1 MKTKYTRKNR
11 IISMLL
17 CVTLVLGLVLPS
29 GVRANDASK
38 IYEAAELATGGVPLV
53 PAALLE
59 DLSFMGDY
67 VENGGSMSLN
77 SQFSRYK
84 TENADGA
91 GDTLPN
97 GVIDG
102 HQSKAWYAS
111 YRWSATREQRDVIN
125 RPDVELS
132 FNGIHTTVDTYTVY
146 VANDAAYKIVTESVT
161 DGQGLTDEENTEY
174 QLDYWS
180 GDRPAENLDNVA
192 VAVRITNER
201 DGSAAMGEGF
211 GLQFLD
217 YTEGNGAF
225 RLYYIGDSRP
235 GEEKPDGT
243 PVKTWDLVNSS
254 DGRQTIVFEPGL
266 CSQSGWYTLWL
277 ETEDTYTGKTLGR
290 SWVSSSWM
298 PPCWIWQ
305 RTMFRRPIRPA
316 ATTRHPGPKPL

>member
-1 MKTKYTRKNR
+1 
-11 IISMLL
+11 MLL

-77 SQFSRYK
+77 SLFSRYK

-125 RPDVELS
+125 RPDVELRFS
-132 FNGIHTTVDTYTVY
+132 GIHTTVDTYTVY
-146 VANDAAYKIVTESVT
+146 VANDAAYKIVTDADGGTVYRIPMVEGRNLIVYEIQSTNGVITTHEMVVDVSVKAEEWELSHEVTCAGDTENAISAEVWPVGLLGEALDLNESDT
-161 DGQGLTDEENTEY
+161 LDRNRYNFRETESRGGFVSSY
-174 QLDYWS
+174 TY
-180 GDRPAENLDNVA
+180 
-192 VAVRITNER
+192 ER
-201 DGSAAMGEGF
+201 DVEDVEYFLVDRYGNISAKT
-211 GLQFLD
+211 LTIRDD
-217 YTEGNGAF
+217 YGNVRTIDSSPGVD
-225 RLYYIGDSRP
+225 RLYDGSQVSR
-235 GEEKPDGT
+235 
-243 PVKTWDLVNSS
+243 
-254 DGRQTIVFEPGL
+254 L
-266 CSQSGWYTLWL
+266 CRY
-277 ETEDTYTGKTLGR
+277 
-290 SWVSSSWM
+290 
-298 PPCWIWQ
+298 
-305 RTMFRRPIRPA
+305 A
-316 ATTRHPGPKPL
+316 

>member
-77 SQFSRYK
+77 SLFSRYK

-97 GVIDG
+97 GVIDD

-125 RPDVELS
+125 RPDVELR
-132 FNGIHTTVDTYTVY
+132 F
-146 VANDAAYKIVTESVT
+146 
-161 DGQGLTDEENTEY
+161 
-174 QLDYWS
+174 S
-180 GDRPAENLDNVA
+180 GDMTPDYHEHKHLFTADEKHWSL
-192 VAVRITNER
+192 
-201 DGSAAMGEGF
+201 SAIRLTRG
-211 GLQFLD
+211 D
-217 YTEGNGAF
+217 GNG
-225 RLYYIGDSRP
+225 G
-235 GEEKPDGT
+235 
-243 PVKTWDLVNSS
+243 
-254 DGRQTIVFEPGL
+254 Q
-266 CSQSGWYTLWL
+266 QSGQS
-277 ETEDTYTGKTLGR
+277 R
-290 SWVSSSWM
+290 SELL
-298 PPCWIWQ
+298 
-305 RTMFRRPIRPA
+305 RPVF
-316 ATTRHPGPKPL
+316 